1 MGTQRH
7 QMLLELRNDGEGAI
21 LSRLPAWFIPVRS
34 RVVTTFLINE
44 VAAASSFS
52 FAEHRLGHPG
62 AR

>member
-1 MGTQRH
+1 
-7 QMLLELRNDGEGAI
+7 MLLELRNDGEGAI